1 MLPPAL
7 FYALSCVLLFF
18 GVLRL
23 TYLGVFADRRKA
35 AKRTDDQGP
44 RDDADDEIEGET
56 RQERYR
62 QPARMGFGLI
72 SFMGMGRMS
81 PAKRHTV
88 MGALWIVMGLYIG
101 WTGYSMSRKQA
112 AERNYAERNAAAEP
126 VRVIRAAPPK

>member
-7 FYALSCVLLFF
+7 FYALSFVLLFF

-35 AKRTDDQGP
+35 AKRADDQVTP
-44 RDDADDEIEGET
+44 EDADDDEIEGET

-112 AERNYAERNAAAEP
+112 AERGYAERNAGEP